1 MKDIINITDYK
12 DWLQNLKEK
21 IQQSQIKA
29 AIQVNSELLRLY
41 WQIGKDI
48 VEKQAQAK
56 WGDGFLQTLSADLC
70 KEFPT
75 IKGFS
80 YSVRYNWETTCFP
93 IRSFFIQHSLGA
105 SYNDYATL

>member
-12 DWLQNLKEK
+12 DWLQNLKGK

-56 WGDGFLQTLSADLC
+56 F
-70 KEFPT
+70 
-75 IKGFS
+75 
-80 YSVRYNWETTCFP
+80 RYNWETTCFP